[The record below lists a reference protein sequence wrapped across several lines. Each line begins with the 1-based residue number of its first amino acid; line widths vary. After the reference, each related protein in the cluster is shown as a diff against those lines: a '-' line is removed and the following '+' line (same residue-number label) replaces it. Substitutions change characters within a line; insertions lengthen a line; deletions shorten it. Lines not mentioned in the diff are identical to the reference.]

1 MAIHLLNGCFNWMTP
16 NQYMKNEHFTKL
28 TSMQNWLRGVEVVIV
43 EKENSI
49 CLEALYVVGLP
60 GS

>member
-1 MAIHLLNGCFNWMTP
+1 MP
-16 NQYMKNEHFTKL
+16 
-28 TSMQNWLRGVEVVIV
+28 NWLRGVDVVIV